1 MARAIWSG
9 VLSFGLVSVPVEL
22 YTATEAHGPVFH
34 QFEKGTAD
42 RIRYQR
48 VNERTG
54 DEVEYSDIVKGAD
67 IGGGNYVLLDQ
78 DDKRRRPDR
87 GAAVERGGGQEE
99 IGREGTR
106 QEVGPEDNGAEED
119 STKRIRPESGGLRER
134 LRTGDGR
141 LCSPGLDNQAAL
153 GAGRW
158 AAMEAAGSPDPRN
171 ESEAER
177 DDRNLAE
184 LLQELRVAGLG
195 VQVLFGFL
203 LSLPFTN
210 RFTRLSHGQRDL
222 YLATLVLSA
231 LATALLL
238 GPVAY
243 HRLVFRRGMKEGL
256 VRTASVMAIGG
267 LAVVG
272 LAVSAAVLL
281 VTGFVASV
289 VPAVLI
295 TVFVAGVFGIVWFAF
310 PLTRRR

>member
-1 MARAIWSG
+1 MR
-9 VLSFGLVSVPVEL
+9 
-22 YTATEAHGPVFH
+22 
-34 QFEKGTAD
+34 
-42 RIRYQR
+42 
-48 VNERTG
+48 
-54 DEVEYSDIVKGAD
+54 
-67 IGGGNYVLLDQ
+67 
-78 DDKRRRPDR
+78 
-87 GAAVERGGGQEE
+87 
-99 IGREGTR
+99 
-106 QEVGPEDNGAEED
+106 
-119 STKRIRPESGGLRER
+119 
-134 LRTGDGR
+134 
-141 LCSPGLDNQAAL
+141 
-153 GAGRW
+153 
-158 AAMEAAGSPDPRN
+158 AAGSPDPRN

-210 RFTRLSHGQRDL
+210 RFVRLSHGQRDL
-222 YLATLVLSA
+222 YLATLVLST

-243 HRLVFRRGMKEGL
+243 HRLVFRRGQKEGL

-281 VTGFVASV
+281 VTGFVASG

-295 TVFVAGVFGIVWFAF
+295 TVFVVCVFGILWFAF
-310 PLTRRR
+310 PLARRR

>member
-1 MARAIWSG
+1 MRA
-9 VLSFGLVSVPVEL
+9 
-22 YTATEAHGPVFH
+22 
-34 QFEKGTAD
+34 
-42 RIRYQR
+42 
-48 VNERTG
+48 
-54 DEVEYSDIVKGAD
+54 
-67 IGGGNYVLLDQ
+67 
-78 DDKRRRPDR
+78 
-87 GAAVERGGGQEE
+87 
-99 IGREGTR
+99 EG
-106 QEVGPEDNGAEED
+106 
-119 STKRIRPESGGLRER
+119 SL
-134 LRTGDGR
+134 
-141 LCSPGLDNQAAL
+141 
-153 GAGRW
+153 
-158 AAMEAAGSPDPRN
+158 DPRN

-210 RFTRLSHGQRDL
+210 RFARLSHGQRDL

-243 HRLVFRRGMKEGL
+243 HRLVFRRGQKEGL

-281 VTGFVASV
+281 VTGFVASGA
-289 VPAVLI
+289 PAVLI
-295 TVFVAGVFGIVWFAF
+295 TAFVVCVFGILWFAF
-310 PLTRRR
+310 PLARRR